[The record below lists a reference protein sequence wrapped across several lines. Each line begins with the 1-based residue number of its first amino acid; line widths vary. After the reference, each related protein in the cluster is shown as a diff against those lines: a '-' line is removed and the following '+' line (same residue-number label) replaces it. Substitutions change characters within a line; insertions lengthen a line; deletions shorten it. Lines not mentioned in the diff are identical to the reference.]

1 MIEIEGEGDF
11 EIIVDDVLAVE
22 VSTGLFIL
30 VADQG
35 KILVIV
41 IITTV
46 IKVVIL
52 AEMV

>member
-11 EIIVDDVLAVE
+11 EIVVDGVVVE